1 MVFDPRRKPRNSD
14 DYGNLIG
21 GQSAAS
27 GAFSTMNFPRS
38 SVAIGAGG
46 VHPMTGAS
54 GVNKPASAGSK
65 HPLTGSTGNRA
76 TVTTTYGDPYGRPTS
91 GAGFG
96 RGDGMTPSYAPLPE
110 GREYWNES
118 NLQQNPDGSFSPIVP
133 GRESRNPFD
142 TAFNDEIARLQK
154 EQDAYLDLIANYP
167 TPTYTGGGGGG
178 GPQYGDM
185 QAMIDN
191 IVGSGLLTG
200 GSTPYAMPEEFTPT
214 MIDPTQLQTVD
225 PALIDPESIQRFTP
239 QQLGYADF
247 APLRENI
254 AAMKG
259 MTQQGIAD
267 AFAPLEALR
276 QPLQTSSGAIDPA
289 ATGLSP
295 DVAGLAQ
302 AMGVGGDYDAQL
314 AAANQ
319 DIAAGA
325 QEFKDAG
332 ALLDRVFGERRRG
345 ASEIGDLSRAQ
356 AMSQA
361 ERDAML
367 LGAGL
372 DVSELQ
378 DRRTVD
384 ASNIGALNQA
394 EQDYINL
401 VNQIAMTNPA
411 LQAEADRYNAGLL
424 NEAYLQNIG
433 LGNQAGQANVAA
445 RNEATSA
452 NTALENADKDV
463 LRNLILSL
471 IGESA
476 GMGQTLD
483 LSGLV
488 A

>member
-1 MVFDPRRKPRNSD
+1 MVYNPKFKPPPID
-14 DYGNLIG
+14 DQYGKMRATN
-21 GQSAAS
+21 
-27 GAFSTMNFPRS
+27 TES
-38 SVAIGAGG
+38 S
-46 VHPMTGAS
+46 
-54 GVNKPASAGSK
+54 
-65 HPLTGSTGNRA
+65 HPLTGATGNRA
-76 TVTTTYGDPYGRPTS
+76 TVTTTYGDPYFRPT
-91 GAGFG
+91 GGMGFG
-96 RGDGMTPSYAPLPE
+96 RGDGRTPFQAPLPA

-118 NLQQNPDGSFSPIVP
+118 NLRQNADGSFSPIVP
-133 GRESRNPFD
+133 GRESRHSFD
-142 TAFNDEIARLQK
+142 TAFNEEIARLQK

-167 TPTYTGGGGGG
+167 TYTGGGGGG
-178 GPQYGDM
+178 GGPEYGDM

-191 IVGSGLLTG
+191 IIGSGMLTG

-214 MIDPTQLQTVD
+214 MIDPTQLQTVN

-254 AAMKG
+254 EAMKG
-259 MTQQGIAD
+259 TTLQGIAD

-302 AMGVGGDYDAQL
+302 AMGVGGDYDTQR

-325 QEFKDAG
+325 QEFRDAG

-345 ASEIGDLSRAQ
+345 TSEIGDLSRAQ
-356 AMSQA
+356 SMSQA

-394 EQDYINL
+394 EQDYITL
-401 VNQIAMTNPA
+401 INQIAMTNPA
-411 LQAEADRYNAGLL
+411 LQAEADRYNTGLF

-452 NTALENADKDV
+452 NTALANADKDA